1 MQPNYNECQ
10 LHPDLPITAI
20 CLDDHMANKPNLCCQ
35 TCVTQHVQDCQQS
48 LIIPI
53 KDIFG
58 IMKPNNKTKLC
69 THEIN
74 NYIVQIKDKSEKLI
88 NKLELI
94 HETMLKFENS
104 QFEDIDF
111 RKLREVYI
119 FKQVEGEKQLQ
130 IEENTLFFNKIQ
142 LVCQNLTFDLEYS
155 QNNIIADLN
164 ISNEENISVKRKKII
179 TETNQSAKMFEM
191 FLASKIEL
199 KMIKGNIKID
209 IIDTEQ
215 MAFKYSANSCFKVA
229 FTSSYKRILFKLKF
243 SLTPKKEILQFYLVP
258 KNLISFFSD
267 PEIFVENQ
275 KQICF
280 LKLETMSL
288 KNHKHIN
295 EKGLIFVFEQNKN
308 RFLLLLNDKEI
319 STESRINID
328 RDEEYYLVISVVN
341 SEANFLYLYIENK
354 YQYKQS

>member
-10 LHPDLPITAI
+10 LHPDLPITSI
-20 CLDDHMANKPNLCCQ
+20 CLDDHMVNKPNLCCK
-35 TCVTQHVQDCQQS
+35 TCVPQHVQDCQHS

-58 IMKPNNKTKLC
+58 IIKPNNKTKLC

-74 NYIVQIKDKSEKLI
+74 NYIGEIKDKSEKLI
-88 NKLELI
+88 NKLELV

-104 QFEDIDF
+104 QFENIDF
-111 RKLREVYI
+111 RKLREIYI
-119 FKQVEGEKQLQ
+119 FKQIEGEKQLQ
-130 IEENTLFFNKIQ
+130 IEKNTLFFNKIQ
-142 LVCQNLTFDLEYS
+142 LVCQNLNFDFES
-155 QNNIIADLN
+155 FQNNIIAGLN
-164 ISNEENISVKRKKII
+164 ISNVENISVKRKKII
-179 TETNQSAKMFEM
+179 TETNQNGQMFEM

-199 KMIKGNIKID
+199 KIIKGNIKID

-215 MAFKYSANSCFKVA
+215 MAFRYSGDSFFKVA

-243 SLTPKKEILQFYLVP
+243 SLTPKKEILVFYLVP

-280 LKLETMSL
+280 LKLETTSL
-288 KNHKHIN
+288 KNQKLIN

-308 RFLLLLNDKEI
+308 RFLLFLNDKEI

-328 RDEEYYLVISVVN
+328 HDEEYYLVISVMN
-341 SEANFLYLYIENK
+341 SEANCMYLYIENK
-354 YQYKQS
+354 YQYKQL